1 MRPKV
6 IPITVNAISPFTDV
20 PIKDTKFPELTL
32 HKDMRLFHH
41 VLRPLFFGFTG
52 HTYTQTY
59 LVLAGLLLSPTITN
73 FFMEDFEERTV
84 NRATNKPLFW
94 LSLSPGSMDQR
105 AD

>member
-6 IPITVNAISPFTDV
+6 IPITVNAISPFTNV
-20 PIKDTKFPELTL
+20 PVKDTKFPEMTL

-41 VLRPLFFGFTG
+41 VLRPWFFCFAG

-105 AD
+105 AE